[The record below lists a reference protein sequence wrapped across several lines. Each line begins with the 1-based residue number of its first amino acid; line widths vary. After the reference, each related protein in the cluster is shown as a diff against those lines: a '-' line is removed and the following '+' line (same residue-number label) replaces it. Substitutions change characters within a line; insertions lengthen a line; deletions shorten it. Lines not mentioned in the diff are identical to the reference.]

1 MILTPTVR
9 KHAVVT
15 GRVQGVGFRA
25 YTQYNASKLGVTG
38 WVRNLGYDKVEIEAQ
53 ATMDD
58 IEKFFAAVQVG
69 PSASRVDDIKY
80 EDLENSADDRGFMIR
95 HSR

>member
-1 MILTPTVR
+1 MIR
-9 KHAVVT
+9 KRALVS

-25 YTQYNASKLGVTG
+25 YTQYNASKLGISG
-38 WVRNLGYDKVEIEAQ
+38 WVRNVGYDKVEIEAQ
-53 ATMDD
+53 ANQDLM
-58 IEKFFAAVQVG
+58 EKFFATVLMG

-80 EDLENSADDRGFMIR
+80 EDLKINPEDRGFMIR